1 LNSVLVCG
9 RPSRSTSYVIK
20 PLFIFMLSAFS
31 IKPHMTHLESSLFLL
46 IISTYS
52 TVHLLTSA
60 IARMYYERTLDKGNL
75 LLKVLET
82 AAFITMLLIN
92 LFKLPK
98 LSLIIV
104 FIIITPCIYGITILF
119 KSWID
124 YRIYHKLSH
133 QGVASFKDAGD
144 LEHALYIVMDFLDSE
159 DPI

>member
-1 LNSVLVCG
+1 
-9 RPSRSTSYVIK
+9 
-20 PLFIFMLSAFS
+20 
-31 IKPHMTHLESSLFLL
+31 
-46 IISTYS
+46 
-52 TVHLLTSA
+52 VHLLTSA